1 MMLAGNLA
9 ASPQQD
15 NENTLL
21 VYALVLQQ
29 LKHSFMLA
37 KTLGDLENIA
47 KLNARNNR
55 VIERQIEE
63 MNREIQY

>member
-1 MMLAGNLA
+1 MLAGNLA

-55 VIERQIEE
+55 VIER
-63 MNREIQY
+63 